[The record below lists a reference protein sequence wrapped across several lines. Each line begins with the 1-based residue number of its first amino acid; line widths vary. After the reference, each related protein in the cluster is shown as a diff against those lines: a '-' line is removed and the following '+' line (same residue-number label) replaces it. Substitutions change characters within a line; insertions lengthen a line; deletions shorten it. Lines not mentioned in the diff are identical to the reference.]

1 MLAGGTQVAG
11 PTKEDRKMGYGKLTV
26 AAGLIFGLAASGFA
40 QSARWEIDPAHSNAS
55 FTVRH
60 MMVSNVRGEFA
71 KLAGGVDV
79 VGDDPTTAKVAVT
92 IDAASI
98 STREPKRDAHL
109 RSADFFAVEKFPTI
123 TFSSKRIE
131 RAEEGQ
137 LKLVGDLTMHG
148 VTREVALDVE
158 ELTPAVKDPGGNLR
172 VGAHAT
178 ARINRK
184 DFGLLW
190 NRELEAGGVLV
201 GDEVAITIDV
211 ELVKKP

>member
-1 MLAGGTQVAG
+1 MTHRIAAIAAALTLALGAN
-11 PTKEDRKMGYGKLTV
+11 
-26 AAGLIFGLAASGFA
+26 GFA
-40 QSARWEIDPAHSNAS
+40 QTSRWEIDPAHSNAS

-60 MMVSNVRGEFA
+60 MMVSNVRGEFT
-71 KLAGGVDV
+71 KLAGVVDV

-109 RSADFFAVEKFPTI
+109 RSAEFFDVDKFPTI
-123 TFSSKRIE
+123 TFTSKKIK
-131 RAEEGQ
+131 RAGEGR

-148 VTREVALDVE
+148 VTKEVTLDIE
-158 ELTPAVKDPGGNLR
+158 ELTPEVKDPGGNLR

-190 NRELEAGGVLV
+190 NKVLQAGGVLV

-211 ELVKKP
+211 ELVKKA

>member
-1 MLAGGTQVAG
+1 MRYRTLVSAA
-11 PTKEDRKMGYGKLTV
+11 LT
-26 AAGLIFGLAASGFA
+26 FGLATSGLA

-71 KLAGGVDV
+71 KLNGGVDV

-98 STREPKRDAHL
+98 STHEPKRDAHL
-109 RSADFFAVEKFPTI
+109 RSADFFDVEKFPTI
-123 TFSSKRIE
+123 TFTSKKVE
-131 RAEEGQ
+131 PVGEGR

-148 VTREVALDVE
+148 VTKEVTLDVE
-158 ELTPAVKDPGGNLR
+158 GLTPAVKDPGGSLR

-178 ARINRK
+178 TRINRK

-190 NRELEAGGVLV
+190 NRALEAGGVLV
-201 GDEVAITIDV
+201 GDEVSITLDV
-211 ELVKKP
+211 ELIRKA

>member
-1 MLAGGTQVAG
+1 MNHRISALTAALALV
-11 PTKEDRKMGYGKLTV
+11 L
-26 AAGLIFGLAASGFA
+26 AADGLA
-40 QSARWEIDPAHSNAS
+40 QTARWEIDLAHSNAS

-60 MMVSNVRGEFA
+60 MMVSNVRGEFT

-79 VGDDPTTAKVAVT
+79 VGDDPTTAKVVVT

-98 STREPKRDAHL
+98 NTREPKRDAHL
-109 RSADFFAVEKFPTI
+109 RSAEFFDVDRFPTI
-123 TFSSKRIE
+123 TFTSKKIE
-131 RAEEGQ
+131 RAGEGR
-137 LKLVGDLTMHG
+137 LKLVGDLTIHG
-148 VTREVALDVE
+148 VTKQVTLDVE
-158 ELTPAVKDPGGNLR
+158 ELTPEVRDPGGNLR

-190 NRELEAGGVLV
+190 NRTLESGGVLV

-211 ELVKKP
+211 ELVKKA

>member
-1 MLAGGTQVAG
+1 MKHRIPALTAVLA
-11 PTKEDRKMGYGKLTV
+11 LTV
-26 AAGLIFGLAASGFA
+26 AANGLA
-40 QSARWEIDPAHSNAS
+40 QTARWEIDPAHSNAS

-60 MMVSNVRGEFA
+60 MMVSNVRGEFT

-98 STREPKRDAHL
+98 NTREPKRDAHL
-109 RSADFFAVEKFPTI
+109 RSADFFDVDKFPTI
-123 TFSSKRIE
+123 TFTSKKIE
-131 RAEEGQ
+131 RAGEGR
-137 LKLVGDLTMHG
+137 LKLVGHLTMHG
-148 VTREVALDVE
+148 VTKEVTLDIE
-158 ELTPAVKDPGGNLR
+158 ELTPEVKDPGGNLR

-178 ARINRK
+178 TRINRK

-190 NRELEAGGVLV
+190 NRILESGGVLV

-211 ELVKKP
+211 ELVKKA

>member
-1 MLAGGTQVAG
+1 MRHRTLVSAAALML
-11 PTKEDRKMGYGKLTV
+11 
-26 AAGLIFGLAASGFA
+26 GLAASGFA
-40 QSARWEIDPAHSNAS
+40 QTARWEIDPAHSNAS

-60 MMVSNVRGEFA
+60 MMVSNVRGEFT
-71 KLAGGVDV
+71 KLNGGIDV

-109 RSADFFAVEKFPTI
+109 RSADFFDVEKFLTI
-123 TFSSKRIE
+123 TFTSKKVE
-131 RAEEGQ
+131 RVGEGR

-148 VTREVALDVE
+148 VTKEIALDVE

-190 NRELEAGGVLV
+190 NRALEAGGVLV

-211 ELVKKP
+211 ELVRKT